1 MKKKVAVLGTG
12 TAGVMNIA
20 HYLLAFPEDWEI
32 YSVHDPNNPILGIGE
47 STSTQIPEILFDA
60 TGFNLLEHS
69 HELDATVKF
78 GVKFKG
84 WRKKEFYSVI
94 NPKSNGIHFNN
105 FRLKEFAFSK
115 FKERWP
121 NRFKEIH
128 DHVIDI
134 TQKPEWI
141 KIEGE
146 YKSYA
151 FDYVVD
157 CRGYPT
163 DYEDY
168 DDAFINVNR
177 CLVHTVNKPGDWDY
191 TCHQATPDGWM
202 FGIPL
207 QTRQGWGYL
216 FNDNIT
222 SVDEAKE
229 NMKVM
234 LNTDKLDLREFK
246 FNSYRAKKYI
256 DGRLIKNGN
265 RAIFYEPMEA
275 HSGFFYDKIARTFVD
290 YAQGYVDESTA
301 NNVLTRSAIDMENA
315 ICFMYQG
322 GSTYNTEFWNWAST
336 RSKEKLDNDIIWK
349 QTLAELKE
357 IQKDFPTGTIS
368 DGAGTYSLY
377 HWMHFSKHLGYDY
390 F

>member
-1 MKKKVAVLGTG
+1 MKKIAVLGTG

-20 HYLLAFPEDWEI
+20 HYLLAFPEDWQI
-32 YSVHDPNNPILGIGE
+32 YSVYDPNNPILGIGE

-60 TGFNLLEHS
+60 TGFNLLEHK
-69 HELDATVKF
+69 HELDATPKF
-78 GVKFKG
+78 GVKFKD
-84 WRKKEFYSVI
+84 WRDQEFFSAI

-105 FRLKEFAFSK
+105 FKLKDFCFEK

-128 DHVIDI
+128 DHVISLED
-134 TQKPEWI
+134 KDNWVL
-141 KIEGE
+141 IEGE
-146 YKSYA
+146 NKSYA

-157 CRGYPT
+157 CRGYPE
-163 DYEDY
+163 DYKDY

-177 CLVHTVNKPGDWDY
+177 CLVHTIKEPGTWDY
-191 TCHQATPDGWM
+191 TYHYATPDGWM

-222 SVDEAKE
+222 DVETAKE
-229 NMKVM
+229 NMKSV
-234 LNTDKLDLREFK
+234 LNVDELDLREFK
-246 FNSYRAKKYI
+246 FKSYRAKEFI
-256 DGRLIKNGN
+256 NGRLIKNGN
-265 RAIFYEPMEA
+265 RALFYEPMEA

-290 YAQGYVDESTA
+290 YAQGYVDQTTA
-301 NNVLTRSAIDMENA
+301 NNSLTRSAIDMENA

-322 GSTYNTEFWNWAST
+322 GSTHNTEFWNWAST
-336 RSKEKLDNDIIWK
+336 RSKEKLDNDVIWH
-349 QTLAELKE
+349 QTLNQLDE
-357 IQKDFPTGTIS
+357 IKTVFPSGTIS